1 MVDTKA
7 TEQLLAKLLQVHS
20 SLNHNQIISKTSHQT
35 YLSLNEGFELPEEN
49 CPFEILGTP
58 SLSSEHVYLKFWEHH
73 HCPVSMLETHL
84 WSCENSFYTS
94 KCWQWPD
101 NRKLSMNTLPSFTLT
116 MGFPTHPHCAGLR
129 GDSICT
135 DTELATVKIEKV
147 EIQAHDSMCT
157 AGTRQWIP
165 MRIFFDWTM

>member
-1 MVDTKA
+1 
-7 TEQLLAKLLQVHS
+7 
-20 SLNHNQIISKTSHQT
+20 
-35 YLSLNEGFELPEEN
+35 
-49 CPFEILGTP
+49 
-58 SLSSEHVYLKFWEHH
+58 
-73 HCPVSMLETHL
+73 MLETHL

-116 MGFPTHPHCAGLR
+116 MGFPTCPHCAGLR

-165 MRIFFDWTM
+165 MRVFWLDHVVIYAVPYGLTNRYSLISVTSCAFSHHSFSPVQKYMWSSHALDRTAKSWKTKQSSV